1 MIEHDAQ
8 QPDTNPARVES
19 TTPEEGSDLVEEPDQ
34 RFQDTRIM
42 HLLRN
47 ERIRLVIIGIGLLAI
62 ILSAVLFLFTGA
74 IVALFVTIVVVPLFY
89 RCVDVYLDKS
99 EAYARRLSRFRSG

>member
-8 QPDTNPARVES
+8 QADTNLPHLKGN
-19 TTPEEGSDLVEEPDQ
+19 TPEEGSELVEEPDQ
-34 RFQDTRIM
+34 RFQDMRM
-42 HLLRN
+42 QRLLRN

-62 ILSAVLFLFTGA
+62 ILSAVLFLFTGS

-99 EAYARRLSRFRSG
+99 EASAR